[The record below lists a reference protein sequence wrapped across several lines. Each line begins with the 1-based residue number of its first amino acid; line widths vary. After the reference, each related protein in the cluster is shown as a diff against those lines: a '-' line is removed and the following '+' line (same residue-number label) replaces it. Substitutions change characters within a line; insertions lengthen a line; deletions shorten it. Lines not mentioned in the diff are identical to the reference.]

1 MKNKKE
7 PDIRLTELFMAK
19 PLNDFSRC
27 FYGTIKRLRDPDG
40 IPYVFG
46 KIKVMDG
53 FIMAQGKDQWELG
66 ERLDQLVK
74 MVLDFDLN
82 ASAGKKTVIAGTPIF
97 HN

>member
-27 FYGTIKRLRDPDG
+27 FYGTIQRLRDEEGTD
-40 IPYVFG
+40 YCFG
-46 KIKVMDG
+46 KIKVGDG
-53 FIMAQGKDQWELG
+53 FIIAQGKDQWELG
-66 ERLDQLVK
+66 EKLDQ
-74 MVLDFDLN
+74 MVLLILDHDIQ
-82 ASAGKKTVIAGTPIF
+82 SVAGRAEIIAGTPIF